1 GNPAY
6 NASKAAVKSIT
17 ESLAHDLLS
26 ILDGRIRVQYMF
38 ERVRCGDFY
47 IIVPDNEV
55 SARLD
60 KLRMRWAADDI
71 PENRPALSRWHP
83 EWQARFEEY
92 IKGGLEHDR
101 RRRQSPYRGV
111 VVTEGDAGVE

>member
-1 GNPAY
+1 
-6 NASKAAVKSIT
+6 
-17 ESLAHDLLS
+17 
-26 ILDGRIRVQYMF
+26 MF

-55 SARLD
+55 SSRLD
-60 KLRMRWAADDI
+60 KLRMRWTAEDI

-92 IKGGLEHDR
+92 IQQGLESDR

-111 VVTEGDAGVE
+111 IVTEGDAGVE